1 MGIDAWVPINIVVKS
16 HVGTLLPRHKS
27 HILCMILGWSKTVQ
41 NRTIWST
48 QYKSA
53 LITECIR
60 LWLLAPPLVF
70 LWLEFPSQLPV
81 SANECSP
88 GVCCVLSGSLWQNFC
103 WGTEEDWSPWGQLQH
118 GPFSS
123 VQPGMGGVGVPW
135 GWGGESSCLSQGGR
149 GPVACL
155 PGQGFQPAVR
165 NQWCQWNLPTP
176 MKSFPVMLNLSRRFL
191 SMAKRAVLSALKLW
205 GD

>member
-1 MGIDAWVPINIVVKS
+1 MP
-16 HVGTLLPRHKS
+16 
-27 HILCMILGWSKTVQ
+27 WSLSVCSCD
-41 NRTIWST
+41 I
-48 QYKSA
+48 
-53 LITECIR
+53 
-60 LWLLAPPLVF
+60 APPLLVF
-70 LWLEFPSQLPV
+70 PWLEFPSQLPV
-81 SANECSP
+81 VQMNAVREFAVFFQDPCDKISAGAP
-88 GVCCVLSGSLWQNFC
+88 
-103 WGTEEDWSPWGQLQH
+103 EEDWSPWGSQH

-191 SMAKRAVLSALKLW
+191 SMAKRAVLWNFEINQVMAHLCWYLSNEAKSLQFSRTHQYRW
-205 GD
+205 EGFS